1 MTRKLT
7 ARTALWKARGLFGD
21 KATAS
26 VSKCCVASVYGGKY
40 EHMSCRGVHEQ
51 PCPGGRPVYR
61 IGKIVL
67 CFNSIQGEGGT
78 WEEAL
83 AKASERKTRGMDI

>member
-1 MTRKLT
+1 MARKLT

-26 VSKCCVASVYGGKY
+26 VTTCHPYNSHKGERQY
-40 EHMSCRGVHEQ
+40 MSCAGIHEM
-51 PCPGGRPVYR
+51 PCPMGRPVYQ
-61 IGKIVL
+61 IGRVVL
-67 CFNSIQGEGGT
+67 GMFNEIRGSGRT

-83 AKASERKTRGMDI
+83 EKAAKNVPLGG